1 MQPSSQERRM
11 PINPASTTVPIEA
24 ATEGVLANKPHPER
38 TEVVI
43 VRVFKINE
51 QITERMDAFAE

>member
-1 MQPSSQERRM
+1 M